1 MQLMVLAVPDCPN
14 APVLEERLAA
24 VLHGREDVTVSHELI
39 TDESQAERWGMHGS
53 PTLLVDGAD
62 PFAELGEPPS
72 MSCRLYR
79 SDDGG
84 ASGAPSAAQLR
95 QVIEQSLT

>member
-1 MQLMVLAVPDCPN
+1 MQLTVLAVPDCPN

-62 PFAELGEPPS
+62 PFAEPGEPPS

-79 SDDGG
+79 SDDGR

-95 QVIEQSLT
+95 RVIEEFLA